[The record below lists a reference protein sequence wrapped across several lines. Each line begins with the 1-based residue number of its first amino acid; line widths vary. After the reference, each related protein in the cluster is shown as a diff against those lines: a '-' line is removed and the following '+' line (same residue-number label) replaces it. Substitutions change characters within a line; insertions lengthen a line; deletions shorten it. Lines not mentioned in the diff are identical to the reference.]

1 MANAKKAKTKIE
13 ETGGELSNI
22 PNDKYRKFFEKFSEI
37 ETLEVEQWKPV
48 HLLAYFCKK
57 YKETYNEEY
66 TWKFNDPSPSKCF
79 EVWQLSRIS
88 ANISANPTLI
98 KDYIDWA
105 YQTLVPKATRR
116 FTSISFIT
124 KDQTMIFYKMN
135 ILLKGKKNL
144 NVSRTTLLPNE
155 YKAAFADVGIFA
167 DSYGDLA
174 FLSQMEQTPE
184 MISAFAKLQQL
195 GFDKEILER
204 IV

>member
-1 MANAKKAKTKIE
+1 MAKAKKETNE

-22 PNDKYRKFFEKFSEI
+22 PNDKYRKFFDKFTEI

-57 YKETYNEEY
+57 YKETYDTNY
-66 TWKFNDPSPSKCF
+66 AWKFNDPNPSKCF
-79 EVWQLSRIS
+79 EVWQLSRIA
-88 ANISANPTLI
+88 ANISANPKLI

-105 YQTLVPKATRR
+105 YQNLVPKATRR

-124 KDQTMIFYKMN
+124 KDYTMNNYKMN
-135 ILLKGKKNL
+135 VLLSGKRNL
-144 NVSRTTLLPNE
+144 SVSRTTTLPAN
-155 YKAAFADVGIFA
+155 YKAIFEEIGVFADN
-167 DSYGDLA
+167 YGDLA

-184 MISAFAKLQQL
+184 MASAFQKLEQA
-195 GFDKEILER
+195 GFDKDILER